1 MMNTEEAIKILEEY
15 SGIDLSVVDK
25 LLPGIGSES
34 KKIDEAIK
42 VAIEALK
49 GNIKLSEAELFEK
62 LCDIVVIEA
71 QAEVIAQLDIWDIGA
86 AFKDVMLEDSK
97 RDLPGSGYKAA
108 YTFFSRWFAGDEMFA
123 EEEPK
128 EES

>member
-1 MMNTEEAIKILEEY
+1 MMNRDEAIKILEEY
-15 SGIDLSVVDK
+15 SEIDLSVVDK
-25 LLPGIGSES
+25 VLPGIGSES

-49 GNIKLSEAELFEK
+49 TGRNTNEDVLYDIIEDFRKMQAKAE
-62 LCDIVVIEA
+62 IV
-71 QAEVIAQLDIWDIGA
+71 AQLDAWDIGT
-86 AFKDVMLEDSK
+86 AFKDVMLDDTK
-97 RDLPGSGYKAA
+97 RGLPGSGYKAA
-108 YTFFSRWFAGDEMFA
+108 YAFFSEVIYGMDAL